1 MRPAWPSVALM
12 CCLGWFGP
20 ADWLDSER
28 DRHLAHTLEN
38 QCFRH
43 RFTGPERR
51 FEIDKYHMVPPG
63 LSVASPPA
71 GTGRPSVS
79 SGMLAIPFSAPKA

>member
-28 DRHLAHTLEN
+28 DVGA
-38 QCFRH
+38 
-43 RFTGPERR
+43 
-51 FEIDKYHMVPPG
+51 
-63 LSVASPPA
+63 
-71 GTGRPSVS
+71 
-79 SGMLAIPFSAPKA
+79 